1 MIRKVVILAAG
12 RGTRLLPITSVVA
25 KELLPI
31 IDTPVIEY
39 VLQEAIIPGVEEV
52 ILVTNKQ
59 KTSLVEYLSTGGSPS
74 LKKLIENVSLR
85 VVYQEERTSD
95 YGTGAGLLSVIDEV
109 KGAPFSLIFADSF
122 GLQKDKRIEEMA
134 DLFEKFGIPIV
145 SLIPIKQ
152 EQLQTYGIPITTTRD
167 DGQIRITEILEKP
180 AHFSSPEPMATPG
193 AFILT
198 PDIVSYVEKVNRDA
212 NGEIPFSIAL
222 SDYCKEHE
230 VIGHLF
236 KGHFFEA
243 GNRADFAKSVIEMSL
258 LRDDTANS
266 VRTLLGEIQKSPRV
280 NKDRGI

>member
-39 VLQEAIIPGVEEV
+39 VLQEAIIPGIEEV

-59 KTSLVEYLSTGGSPS
+59 KTSLVEYLTTGVSPS
-74 LKKLIENVSLR
+74 LKKLLENVSLR
-85 VVYQEERTSD
+85 VVYQEERTAD
-95 YGTGAGLLSVIDEV
+95 YGTGAGLISVVDEV
-109 KGAPFSLIFADSF
+109 KGEPFLLIFADSF
-122 GLQKDKRIEEMA
+122 GSQKEKRIEEMA
-134 DLFEKFGIPIV
+134 GLFEKFGVPIV
-145 SLIPIKQ
+145 SLIPIRQ
-152 EQLQTYGIPITTTRD
+152 DQLQTYGIPITATGD

-180 AHFSSPEPMATPG
+180 AHFSSLELMATPG
-193 AFILT
+193 AFILL
-198 PDIVSYVEKVNRDA
+198 PDIFSYVEKVKRDA

-236 KGHFFEA
+236 KGRFFEA
-243 GNRADFAKSVIEMSL
+243 GNRVDITRSVIEMAL
-258 LRDDTANS
+258 LRDDTGNS
-266 VRTLLGEIQKSPRV
+266 IRDLLNEIQKSPRV
-280 NKDRGI
+280 NED